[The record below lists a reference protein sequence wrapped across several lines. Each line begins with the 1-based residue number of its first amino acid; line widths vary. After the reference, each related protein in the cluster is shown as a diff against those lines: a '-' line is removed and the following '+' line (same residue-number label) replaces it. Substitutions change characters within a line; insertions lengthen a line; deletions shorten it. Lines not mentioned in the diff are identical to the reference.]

1 VSDAGND
8 AANLVGRVAV
18 VTGAGSK
25 GGGMGTGKATAVL
38 LARAGASVVLVDR
51 HEDRLADTAT
61 LIASEGGT
69 TASVL
74 ADLATADD
82 CDAVASAAIEA
93 LGGIDIVVH
102 NAAAFAGL
110 SFADTTQEAFDE
122 MVAVNL
128 TVPFMLSRAALPS
141 MIERG
146 GGSIVFISSVVA
158 LRGPSPPA
166 YATAKAGLA
175 GLTVSLA
182 ANHGR
187 QGIRANCVVPGMVST
202 PMRAQSVR
210 GAGLVDDPA
219 ASTATG
225 VAGDAWDIA
234 HAVAFLCSPAARHIT
249 GVELPVDGGAT
260 TLMR

>member
-1 VSDAGND
+1 MSDE
-8 AANLVGRVAV
+8 VGLEGKVAV

-38 LARAGASVVLVDR
+38 LARAGARVALVDR
-51 HEDRLADTAT
+51 HADRLAETAE

-69 TASVL
+69 TTSVL
-74 ADLATADD
+74 ADLATAAQCDVVA
-82 CDAVASAAIEA
+82 DAVIEA
-93 LGGIDIVVH
+93 FGGIDIVVH
-102 NAAAFAGL
+102 NAAAFAGGSL
-110 SFADTTQEAFDE
+110 ADTTQEVFDE
-122 MVAVNL
+122 LVAVNL

-146 GGSIVFISSVVA
+146 GGSIVFVSSVVA

-182 ANHGR
+182 TNHGR
-187 QGIRANCVVPGMVST
+187 QGIRANCVVPGMVAT
-202 PMRAQSVR
+202 PMRSQSVK

-260 TLMR
+260 KLMR